1 MTDREIN
8 RTSPPELRDIPD
20 GFWRDARV
28 VTPVAKQAI
37 SLRLDR
43 DVIEWFRATGS
54 RYQTRMNAVLR
65 SYVDQMLADRND
77 MKRSRKAG

>member
-1 MTDREIN
+1 MTDREIS

-20 GFWRDARV
+20 GFWQEARI

-43 DVIEWFRATGS
+43 DVIAWFRATGS

-65 SYVDQMLADRND
+65 SYIDQMRADRAQT
-77 MKRSRKAG
+77 KGSRKAG

>member
-20 GFWRDARV
+20 GFWQDARV

-43 DVIEWFRATGS
+43 DVIAWFRSTGS

-65 SYVDQMLADRND
+65 TYVDQMNTDRD
-77 MKRSRKAG
+77 RTKRSRKAG

>member
-8 RTSPPELRDIPD
+8 RTSPPELRDIAD

-65 SYVDQMLADRND
+65 SYVDQMLVDRD
-77 MKRSRKAG
+77 DIKGSRKAG